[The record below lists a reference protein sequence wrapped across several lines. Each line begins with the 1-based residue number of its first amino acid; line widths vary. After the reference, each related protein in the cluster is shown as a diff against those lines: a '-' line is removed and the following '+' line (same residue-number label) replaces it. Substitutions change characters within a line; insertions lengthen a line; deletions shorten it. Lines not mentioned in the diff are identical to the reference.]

1 MGVKSYHSLFA
12 HLHQGE
18 TRSHYIGLQ
27 GSVGSGPPLTINS
40 LTSAPTL
47 SLHLPWPPWFLEIM
61 PITLPSQGYYAHYSI
76 FLGIFFPPDILITL
90 SLTSYLYSKVN
101 FSEKSFLISW
111 FKVEHKHIFAHSSV
125 YLLYFSLKQLLS
137 YKILYIL
144 LSYLCQKINQNFKI
158 GKIC

>member
-90 SLTSYLYSKVN
+90 LLTSYLYSKVN

-125 YLLYFSLKQLLS
+125 YLLYESNYYHTKYYIFYLVTCVRKLTKTLK
-137 YKILYIL
+137 
-144 LSYLCQKINQNFKI
+144 
-158 GKIC
+158 